1 MLLSC
6 LRVWLRALAL
16 CAVLGA
22 GAAQATL
29 VFAINEGVTY
39 RVPNEEVR
47 TRYAAIAAD
56 LSKLL
61 AQPVVIEPVADY
73 PSLRKGLSER
83 AYDLAM
89 VHPAHISIL
98 AMKQSGYKLLAL
110 TKGFQDYKASFLV
123 RSDSPLKSLGEL
135 RGRRVGAPDEDSIT
149 AWMARAALRDQ
160 IGNAKNANL
169 VYTRYQD
176 AVPYFVDNRLT
187 ETGATAAPAVVRAW
201 VEAGGRVLGASRPI
215 PIKHLIAS
223 PKLSA
228 EQIDKVREYLLALD
242 GSEDGRKKLAPT
254 KYSGFARG
262 DEAELLALGAWL
274 GL

>member
-1 MLLSC
+1 MVLSG
-6 LRVWLRALAL
+6 LRGWLRALAL
-16 CAVLGA
+16 GALLGA
-22 GAAQATL
+22 GVAQAAL

-39 RVPNEEVR
+39 RVPNDEIR
-47 TRYAAIAAD
+47 ARYAAIAAD

-83 AYDLAM
+83 AFDLAM

-98 AMKQSGYKLLAL
+98 AMKQSGYKLLVL
-110 TKGFQDYKASFLV
+110 TKGYQDYKASVLV
-123 RSDSPLKSLGEL
+123 RSDSPLKTLADL
-135 RGRRVGAPDEDSIT
+135 RGRRIGAPDEDSIT
-149 AWMARAALRDQ
+149 AWMLRATLRDQ
-160 IGNAKNANL
+160 IGHAKNASL

-176 AVPYFVDNRLT
+176 AVPFFVDNHLT
-187 ETGATAAPAVVRAW
+187 EAGATAATSVVRAW
-201 VEAGGRVLGASRPI
+201 LEKGGRVLGASRPV
-215 PIKHLIAS
+215 PIKHLIAG
-223 PKLSA
+223 PTLSA

-242 GSEDGRKKLAPT
+242 GTEDGRKKLAPT
-254 KYSGFARG
+254 KFSGFVRG

>member
-1 MLLSC
+1 MVLSGF
-6 LRVWLRALAL
+6 RGWLRALAL
-16 CAVLGA
+16 GALLGA
-22 GAAQATL
+22 GVAQAAL

-39 RVPNEEVR
+39 RVPNDEIR
-47 TRYAAIAAD
+47 ARYAAIAAD
-56 LSKLL
+56 LSRLL

-110 TKGFQDYKASFLV
+110 TKGYQDYKASFLV
-123 RSDSPLKSLGEL
+123 RGDSPLKALADL

-149 AWMARAALRDQ
+149 AWMARATLRDQ
-160 IGNAKNANL
+160 IGNAKNVSL

-176 AVPYFVDNRLT
+176 AVPFFVDNHLT
-187 ETGATAAPAVVRAW
+187 EIGATAATGVVRAW
-201 VEAGGRVLGASRPI
+201 LEKGGRVLGASRPV

-242 GSEDGRKKLAPT
+242 GSEDGRKKLVPT
-254 KYSGFARG
+254 KFSGFARG

>member
-1 MLLSC
+1 MLLSFS
-6 LRVWLRALAL
+6 RVWLRALAL
-16 CAVLGA
+16 CALLGA

-29 VFAINEGVTY
+29 VFAVNEGVTY

-73 PSLRKGLSER
+73 ASLRQGLSER

-123 RSDSPLKSLGEL
+123 RADSPLKTLADL
-135 RGRRVGAPDEDSIT
+135 RGRRVGAPDDDSIT

-176 AVPYFVDNRLT
+176 AVPYFVENRLT
-187 ETGATAAPAVVRAW
+187 ETGATAAPSVVRAW
-201 VEAGGRVLGASRPI
+201 LDKGGRVLGASRPI

-228 EQIDKVREYLLALD
+228 EQITKVREYLLALD

-254 KYSGFARG
+254 KFSGFARG

>member
-1 MLLSC
+1 MVLSC
-6 LRVWLRALAL
+6 LRVWLRGLALAAL
-16 CAVLGA
+16 LGA
-22 GAAQATL
+22 GVAQAAL
-29 VFAINEGVTY
+29 VLAINEGVTY
-39 RVPNEEVR
+39 RVPNDEIR
-47 TRYAAIAAD
+47 ARYAAIAAD
-56 LSKLL
+56 LSRLL

-73 PSLRKGLSER
+73 PSLRQGLSER
-83 AYDLAM
+83 TFDLAM

-110 TKGFQDYKASFLV
+110 TKGYQDYKANFLV
-123 RSDSPLKSLGEL
+123 RADSPLKTLADL
-135 RGRRVGAPDEDSIT
+135 RGRRVGVPDEDSIT

-160 IGNAKNANL
+160 IGKSSNASL

-187 ETGATAAPAVVRAW
+187 ESGATAAPAVVRAW
-201 VEAGGRVLGASRPI
+201 LDKGGRVLGASRPI
-215 PIKHLIAS
+215 PIKHVIAS

-242 GSEDGRKKLAPT
+242 GTEDGRKKLAPT
-254 KYSGFARG
+254 KFSGFVRG